1 MADKNPIFY
10 NRELSWLEFDK
21 RCLSEAKDKT
31 IPLFERIKFLSITAS
46 NLDEFFMVRIASL
59 TDMVHAGYTK
69 KDIAGMTP
77 QEQLD
82 ALHVSTKEFMKNQY
96 QTLNRSLVPQ
106 LAQNGLKLVR
116 HYEDLTPKQAKYVD
130 KYFEKDVYPVLT
142 PMAVDSSRPFPLV
155 RNKSLNIG
163 ALIYDKK
170 KDVTD
175 IATVQ
180 VPSVLPRIVKL
191 PSEEKDVTEIILLE
205 EVIEKNLD
213 KLFLSYDIVCA
224 YPYRIMRNADF
235 SIDEEETADLLKEIE
250 KQLKQRQ
257 WGEVIRLEVDE
268 AMDKKLLKELK
279 KHLGVDDEVVYKING
294 PLDLTFLMK
303 ANGIDGFDHL
313 KYPKYKPQPVPGM
326 GDYSHIFDR
335 IRKGDILLFHPYYE
349 FTPVIEFIRQAA
361 NDPDV
366 LAIKQTL
373 YRVSGNS
380 PIIAA
385 LAQAAEN
392 GKQVTVLVELKARFD
407 EENNI
412 AWAKKLE
419 QAGCHVI
426 YGLVGLKT
434 HSKIALVV
442 RREEDGI
449 RRYVHLGTGN
459 YNDQTAKLYTDM
471 GLLTCSDAI
480 GEDATAVFNM
490 LSGYSEPKKWNKLAV
505 APIWLKDKF
514 LMLIG
519 REAENARQG
528 KKARIVA
535 KMNSL
540 CDPVIMNA
548 LYDASKAGVKIDLII
563 RGICCIKAGVPGL
576 SENISVRSIVGN
588 YLEHSRIFYFYNDGF
603 EDIYMGSADWMP
615 RNLDKRVEITFPV
628 EDPSLKTKVKEI
640 LQVQLADT
648 LKAHIMQPDGSYVK
662 QDLRGKTRL
671 DSQMYF
677 VKKAQ
682 AGQDTDDDME
692 NTRVFIP
699 IESHEDENDSQT
711 E

>member
-1 MADKNPIFY
+1 MSEKVTVKVERNILHLPAIALRGLVVFPNNLLHFEVGRDK
-10 NRELSWLEFDK
+10 
-21 RCLSEAKDKT
+21 
-31 IPLFERIKFLSITAS
+31 SIA
-46 NLDEFFMVRIASL
+46 
-59 TDMVHAGYTK
+59 
-69 KDIAGMTP
+69 
-77 QEQLD
+77 
-82 ALHVSTKEFMKNQY
+82 
-96 QTLNRSLVPQ
+96 
-106 LAQNGLKLVR
+106 
-116 HYEDLTPKQAKYVD
+116 
-130 KYFEKDVYPVLT
+130 
-142 PMAVDSSRPFPLV
+142 AVEWAV
-155 RNKSLNIG
+155 RNKSEVF
-163 ALIYDKK
+163 LIAQ
-170 KDVTD
+170 KDMKAEDPKAEEMYQYGVVAE
-175 IATVQ
+175 IKQ
-180 VPSVLPRIVKL
+180 VMRVSDDLVRILVEGKFRAKRTELDTEGSFLLASVRPAPVRPIK
-191 PSEEKDVTEIILLE
+191 
-205 EVIEKNLD
+205 
-213 KLFLSYDIVCA
+213 A
-224 YPYRIMRNADF
+224 
-235 SIDEEETADLLKEIE
+235 EEETEAEALLRNVKTSFDAVLSMNPRISKDVVFAVTSNNDPAFLCEYIPANLLFRFEDKQAVMEESTLIGRLRLLVERLHRERRMLEIDKEIAQ
-250 KQLKQRQ
+250 K
-257 WGEVIRLEVDE
+257 VDE

-303 ANGIDGFDHL
+303 VNGIDGFDHL

-335 IRKGDILLFHPYYE
+335 IKKGDILLFHPYYE
-349 FTPVIEFIRQAA
+349 FTPVIEFIKQAA

-548 LYDASKAGVKIDLII
+548 LYDASKAGVKIELIV

-576 SENISVRSIVGN
+576 SDNISVRSIVGN

-628 EDPSLKTKVKEI
+628 EDPELKKKIKNI
-640 LQVQLADT
+640 LKIQLEDT
-648 LKAHIMQPDGSYVK
+648 LKNMFLEGSLSFNDEVCITNMRHKAALMDAKESLK
-662 QDLRGKTRL
+662 QVTESIAQDMPEDFFSIDLMSAYESLGTIIGEA
-671 DSQMYF
+671 
-677 VKKAQ
+677 V
-682 AGQDTDDDME
+682 DDDLVNEIFSKFCMGK
-692 NTRVFIP
+692 
-699 IESHEDENDSQT
+699 
-711 E
+711 